1 MFDAT
6 CSHLDAIIVSSRR
19 LHTLLFNL
27 SRTPSSYRREPRPD
41 SLHDLL
47 SSVCCRALC
56 IPRRDGFR
64 PKESFRFDNLRDG
77 RRDHCLPRRVNDGLG
92 IGRQRPVCGE
102 QFRVF
107 GGTAAFDFDQGVHK
121 FPTGICQ
128 VRSWRISE

>member
-47 SSVCCRALC
+47 SSVCCL
-56 IPRRDGFR
+56 RR
-64 PKESFRFDNLRDG
+64 SSSNLQMVG
-77 RRDHCLPRRVNDGLG
+77 LQNDLLKDELASHSIKFAVG
-92 IGRQRPVCGE
+92 
-102 QFRVF
+102 
-107 GGTAAFDFDQGVHK
+107 FDFLTHTFQGAFTLQYSVV
-121 FPTGICQ
+121 GLLD
-128 VRSWRISE
+128 VLD